1 MLISAPVTAA
11 GEITAAAA
19 RPVAAKEPGRYLV
32 EFAPGVDVPREVL
45 ALESKGIGVSHKF
58 GKVLRGAAIKAT
70 ERQAEAL
77 ARSERVAAVEI
88 DARVNISETQQPA
101 PWGLDRLDQ
110 QNLPLS
116 GSYTTFSSSQSGVR
130 AYVVDTGILASHS
143 DFGGRVTSGW
153 TALNDGRG
161 TTDCNG
167 HGTHVAATVGGQIH
181 GVAKSAVLVPVRV
194 LDCNGSG
201 YYSDVIAGLDWVAT
215 DHRDGSP
222 AVVNLSLGGPTS
234 KMLDVAVQNVIND
247 GVAAV
252 VAAGNSAIDACNSS
266 PARLPAALSVA
277 ASDSS
282 DRQAS
287 FSNYG
292 VCVDLYAPGVGIS
305 SAWHTSTTATASAS
319 GTSMAAP
326 HVAGAA
332 VLLLAQDPLLT
343 PAQVSETIVS
353 AAVTGVIARS
363 GANTPNRLLHLRPAK
378 ASAPVTASPF
388 TDVAPDH
395 AFYKE
400 ITWLAGNGISNGW
413 TEPDGTKTYRP
424 TLAVSREAMAAFM
437 YRLAGSPAYVPSA
450 PSPFTDIATNHVFY
464 KEIAWLAGNGISNG
478 WTEPDGT
485 KTYRPTL
492 AVSREA
498 MAAFMYR
505 LAGSPA
511 YVPSATSPFTDIATN
526 HVFYKEITWLA
537 GNGISN
543 GWTEPDGTKTYRPTL
558 AVSREAMA
566 AFMYRLSA
574 ASLIGDQPP
583 A

>member
-1 MLISAPVTAA
+1 MPFASPGRSALVVLLSSVVMLISAPMAAA
-11 GEITAAAA
+11 GEMAQATAHPMAAN
-19 RPVAAKEPGRYLV
+19 EPGRYIV
-32 EFAPGVDVPREVL
+32 EFAPGVDVPREVH
-45 ALESKGIGVSHKF
+45 ALQSQGIGVSRKF
-58 GKVLRGAAIKAT
+58 GTALRGAAIKAT
-70 ERQAEAL
+70 VRQAEAL

-88 DARVNISETQQPA
+88 DARVSISETQQPA

-116 GSYTTFSSSQSGVR
+116 GSYTFPSGQSGVR
-130 AYVVDTGILASHS
+130 AYVLDTGILASHS
-143 DFGGRVTSGW
+143 DFGGRVISGW
-153 TALNDGRG
+153 TAMNDGRG

-167 HGTHVAATVGGQIH
+167 HGTHVAATIGGQVH
-181 GVAKSAVLVPVRV
+181 GVAKSAMLVPVRV
-194 LDCNGSG
+194 LDCSGSG

-215 DHRDGSP
+215 DHREGSP

-234 KMLDVAVQNVIND
+234 KMLDAAVQSVIND
-247 GVAAV
+247 GVTAV

-292 VCVDLYAPGVGIS
+292 SCVDLYAPGVGIS

-332 VLLLAQDPLLT
+332 VLLLTQNPLLT
-343 PAQVSETIVS
+343 PAQLAQTIVS

-363 GANTPNRLLHLRPAK
+363 GANTPNRLLHIRPAK
-378 ASAPVTASPF
+378 TSTPVTSPF
-388 TDVAPDH
+388 TDVSTDH
-395 AFYKE
+395 VFYKE

-413 TEPDGTKTYRP
+413 TEADGTKTYRP

-437 YRLAGSPAYVPSA
+437 YRLAGSPAHVPPA
-450 PSPFTDIATNHVFY
+450 TSPFNDVSTNHVFY
-464 KEIAWLAGNGISNG
+464 KEITWLAGNGISNG
-478 WTEPDGT
+478 WTEADGT

-505 LAGSPA
+505 LAGSTG
-511 YVPSATSPFTDIATN
+511 SF
-526 HVFYKEITWLA
+526 
-537 GNGISN
+537 
-543 GWTEPDGTKTYRPTL
+543 
-558 AVSREAMA
+558 
-566 AFMYRLSA
+566 
-574 ASLIGDQPP
+574 
-583 A
+583 